1 MRKVHPF
8 RKFTQPDRD
17 IATGDF
23 VDWFEQCLRERLG
36 TAAGF
41 VQRIDGSKSPRSLHG
56 LDRVSFADSFPVP
69 KAPIPAMT
77 GDSASKCSFHLV

>member
-17 IATGDF
+17 IGSRDF
-23 VDWFEQCLRERLG
+23 VDWFEQCLRERLD

-41 VQRIDGSKSPRSLHG
+41 VQRINGSKSPRSLHG
-56 LDRVSFADSFPVP
+56 LDRVSFADSLPVSE
-69 KAPIPAMT
+69 APIPAMR
-77 GDSASKCSFHLV
+77 GDGASKCSFHLV